1 MERMPS
7 EHADVPIVAL
17 LTRKPLYMKP
27 SDTVLEAVKRMAEEN
42 VGSVVI
48 VDEDMKPI
56 GIFTERDLLIRVCA
70 RGLDMAKV
78 KLEEVMTRDPITV
91 RESDTARKA
100 LEIMLHFGF
109 RHLPVVDSEG
119 RLVGVVSIRDVT
131 QPLAGEV
138 DIEELH
144 AAG

>member
-1 MERMPS
+1 VVYVPEQG
-7 EHADVPIVAL
+7 DVPIVAL
-17 LTRKPLYMKP
+17 LTRKPVVLKP
-27 SDTVLEAVKRMAEEN
+27 SATVKEAIELMASEN

-48 VDEDMKPI
+48 VDDEMRPV
-56 GIFTERDLLIRVCA
+56 GIFTERDLLMKVCA
-70 RGLDMAKV
+70 RGLDPAEV
-78 KLEEVMTRDPITV
+78 RLEEVMTRDPIVV

-119 RLVGVVSIRDVT
+119 RLVGVVSIRDVS
-131 QPLAGEV
+131 QPLAGDIDV
-138 DIEELH
+138 DELH